1 MTDLL
6 AVVTRNQ
13 DDLEDI
19 EEYVARESGGEG
31 DRPDGSAPGRRR
43 RLTVLLPWAG

>member
-1 MTDLL
+1 MSDLL

-19 EEYVARESGGEG
+19 EEYVAREAGREST
-31 DRPDGSAPGRRR
+31 DPTAPRI
-43 RLTVLLPWAG
+43 AGA